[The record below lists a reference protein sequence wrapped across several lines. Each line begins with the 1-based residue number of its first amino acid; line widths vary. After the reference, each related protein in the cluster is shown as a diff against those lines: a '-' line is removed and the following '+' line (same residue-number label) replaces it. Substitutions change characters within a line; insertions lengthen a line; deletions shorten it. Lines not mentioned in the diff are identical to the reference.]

1 LENWRF
7 SDRQL
12 IVRYSLIL
20 LLVFTGNMFAQSG
33 GSAGSFMSLANGARA
48 FGMGGVTIASSE
60 DATTVFS
67 NPGMVGM
74 LYDGQFNATIAKL
87 AFDRNYYDLAFVYPL
102 NSWGNIGLG
111 WTQLSIDNIQG
122 RDQYGYIT
130 QKFSDLQSA
139 FMLGYSKMIGDNF
152 SIGLSGKYLY
162 HSLAG
167 YSAKGV
173 SFDIGSAVYIGEKIT
188 LGAVFR
194 NLNSS
199 LKWNTSSKL
208 KETLPTRIGVGFSYF
223 DLFNLP
229 NLIAAADVHLSGR
242 DFLGYNTGAEYMFR
256 DLIIIRGGYS
266 DRGISYGGGIQFGGF
281 KFDVA
286 MTPENFGN
294 SSRVFFTLNWSFGS
308 GTAEEV
314 YEEEI
319 PPVMTPQP
327 SQPTPAQTPVSSTA
341 TRNIVLILEGPLANE
356 RAEVIGQNPNDNTIT
371 VRLLAL
377 PGSDPITLGL
387 NQVRFL
393 E

>member
-1 LENWRF
+1 MENWRF
-7 SDRQL
+7 SDKQL

-48 FGMGGVTIASSE
+48 FGMGGATIASSE
-60 DATTVFS
+60 DATTIFS

-74 LYDGQFNATIAKL
+74 LYDGQFNATIARL

-139 FMLGYSKMIGDNF
+139 FILGYSKMIGDNF

-188 LGAVFR
+188 LGAVF
-194 NLNSS
+194 
-199 LKWNTSSKL
+199 
-208 KETLPTRIGVGFSYF
+208 
-223 DLFNLP
+223 
-229 NLIAAADVHLSGR
+229 
-242 DFLGYNTGAEYMFR
+242 
-256 DLIIIRGGYS
+256 
-266 DRGISYGGGIQFGGF
+266 
-281 KFDVA
+281 
-286 MTPENFGN
+286 
-294 SSRVFFTLNWSFGS
+294 
-308 GTAEEV
+308 
-314 YEEEI
+314 
-319 PPVMTPQP
+319 
-327 SQPTPAQTPVSSTA
+327 
-341 TRNIVLILEGPLANE
+341 
-356 RAEVIGQNPNDNTIT
+356 
-371 VRLLAL
+371 
-377 PGSDPITLGL
+377 
-387 NQVRFL
+387 
-393 E
+393 